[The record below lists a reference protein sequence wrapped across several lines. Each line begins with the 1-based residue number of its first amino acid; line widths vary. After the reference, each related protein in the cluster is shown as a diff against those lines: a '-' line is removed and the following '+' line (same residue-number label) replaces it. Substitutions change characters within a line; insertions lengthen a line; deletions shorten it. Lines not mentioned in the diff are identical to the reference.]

1 MLTNGTGGSPFG
13 SEPLVPKP
21 PREPH
26 SWRWKFIVP
35 AIVLALLPAA
45 AIGAPAL
52 AHSTGMA
59 GSCGG
64 G

>member
-13 SEPLVPKP
+13 SEPLVPQP
-21 PREPH
+21 PRRPR
-26 SWRWKFIVP
+26 SGRWKIIVP
-35 AIVLALLPAA
+35 VIVVAFLLAVVLV
-45 AIGAPAL
+45 GPAL
-52 AHSTGMA
+52 AHITGMA

>member
-13 SEPLVPKP
+13 SEPLVPQP
-21 PREPH
+21 PRGP
-26 SWRWKFIVP
+26 STGRWKIIVP
-35 AIVLALLPAA
+35 VIVLALLLAV
-45 AIGAPAL
+45 AIGGPAL
-52 AHSTGMA
+52 AHSMGMA